1 MVSPPVLFRRC
12 GEQGRGFPQVDGLPL
27 EDVLNGLGEGA
38 VLLDQLVQ
46 VLGSLWCDG
55 EVDAGAVVL
64 RQLLVGLLD
73 VLVVLQAVGGQVE
86 VVEGDDAAAEL
97 LNALDHLIGV
107 HGLLAQEEQGEH
119 LCGGF
124 LHRHL
129 EPAGRGLLLFPGS
142 GGYRGVFFHRDI
154 PLSCSSVKNEF
165 SITQ

>member
-38 VLLDQLVQ
+38 VLLDQLLQ
-46 VLGSLWCDG
+46 VLGPLWCDG

-142 GGYRGVFFHRDI
+142 GGYRGVFFLVQFRQERI
-154 PLSCSSVKNEF
+154 QYNTMIL
-165 SITQ
+165 